1 MLYYKRGLITHLP
14 LLWLTVGSTG
24 READRLG
31 MSEIREALN
40 LETLQINNKPDQPFK
55 ASKTQVQT
63 QCFHIYVVSC
73 WLQAPFNCFTQD
85 NSWGHTFSFPDRNLI
100 FHIASILNITALYVW
115 HADRMGLSLLHLY
128 QQSFPTRLWDLQYSQ
143 TWPGSTASYNRYCI
157 YCIE

>member
-40 LETLQINNKPDQPFK
+40 NKPDQPCK

-63 QCFHIYVVSC
+63 KCFHMYVVGC
-73 WLQAPFNCFTQD
+73 WLQTPFNCFTQD
-85 NSWGHTFSFPDRNLI
+85 DRNLCPELSGKEKVI
-100 FHIASILNITALYVW
+100 FHIASILTITALYVW

-143 TWPGSTASYNRYCI
+143 TWLGSTASYNRYCI